1 MPKRKQAVA
10 TTIDSPPAAPI
21 ITTKEPES
29 TLPGSLH
36 FPLLVFLSLTL
47 SATLYTVASGF
58 TAGDLSSVSR
68 KLDDWW
74 EVGGLIGWKA
84 AELAVGWWG
93 GYDRMLLVAVLRI
106 WGRKLTEL

>member
-1 MPKRKQAVA
+1 MA
-10 TTIDSPPAAPI
+10 TTVDSPPATP
-21 ITTKEPES
+21 TLEMQPES
-29 TLPGSLH
+29 TLSGALH
-36 FPLLVFLSLTL
+36 FPVLVVLSLTL

-74 EVGGLIGWKA
+74 EVAGLIGWKT

-93 GYDRMLLVAVLRI
+93 GYDRILLEAYVMS
-106 WGRKLTEL
+106 